1 MLRLFDYLFY
11 RVYIFYKKKG
21 EDEFFS
27 VIGPSFF
34 VATCLGC
41 LLAPTCYVVC
51 RRYFEDF
58 NERTVLIV
66 FTVIVC
72 LWSYVRYRKRKD
84 KILSRFRNSPCNK
97 KIHIFFIYLMIPVC
111 TLIGVLFGVL
121 LEKFV
126 AL

>member
-1 MLRLFDYLFY
+1 MMRLFDYLFY
-11 RVYIFYKKKG
+11 RLHIFYKKKG

-27 VIGPSFF
+27 VFGPSIFI
-34 VATCLGC
+34 AICLGC
-41 LLAPTCYVVC
+41 LLAPTCFVAC
-51 RRYFEDF
+51 GHFFEDF

-66 FTVIVC
+66 FTIIVC

-97 KIHIFFIYLMIPVC
+97 KIHIFFVYLMIPVC

>member
-58 NERTVLIV
+58 ILVVLAAIV
-66 FTVIVC
+66 G
-72 LWSYVRYRKRKD
+72 LWSYIRYKKRKD
-84 KILSRFRNSPCNK
+84 RILSQFQDSPCNK

-111 TLIGVLFGVL
+111 TLIGVLIGEI
-121 LEKFV
+121 LEKFA

>member
-1 MLRLFDYLFY
+1 MMRLFDYFFY
-11 RVYIFYKKKG
+11 RLHIFYKKKG

-41 LLAPTCYVVC
+41 LLTPAYLVVH
-51 RRYFEDF
+51 RRFWGDF
-58 NERTVLIV
+58 SERTTVILC
-66 FTVIVC
+66 VIVC
-72 LWSYVRYRKRKD
+72 LWSYLRYRKRKD

-97 KIHIFFIYLMIPVC
+97 KIHIFFVYLMIPVC

>member
-1 MLRLFDYLFY
+1 MMRLFDYLFY
-11 RVYIFYKKKG
+11 RLHIFYKKKG

-27 VIGPSFF
+27 VLGPSFF

-41 LLAPTCYVVC
+41 LLIPTCCVV
-51 RRYFEDF
+51 RRLYFEGF
-58 NERTVLIV
+58 NSRTFLVV
-66 FTVIVC
+66 FAVIVC
-72 LWSYVRYRKRKD
+72 SWSYVRYKKRKD

-111 TLIGVLFGVL
+111 TLSGVLIGVL
-121 LEKFV
+121 LEKFA

>member
-1 MLRLFDYLFY
+1 MMRLFDYLFY
-11 RVYIFYKKKG
+11 RLYIFYKKKG

-27 VIGPSFF
+27 VFGPSFF

-41 LLAPTCYVVC
+41 LLAPTCFVAC
-51 RRYFEDF
+51 RQFFEDF
-58 NERTVLIV
+58 NRRTVLIV

-72 LWSYVRYRKRKD
+72 LWSYIRYKKRKD
-84 KILSRFRNSPCNK
+84 KILSQFQGSPYNK

>member
-1 MLRLFDYLFY
+1 MMRLFDYLFY
-11 RVYIFYKKKG
+11 RLYIFYKKKG

-41 LLAPTCYVVC
+41 LLIPAYLVVH
-51 RRYFEDF
+51 RRFWGDF
-58 NERTVLIV
+58 SERTTVILC
-66 FTVIVC
+66 VIVC
-72 LWSYVRYRKRKD
+72 LWSYLRYRKRKD
-84 KILSRFRNSPCNK
+84 RILSQFRDSSYNK
-97 KIHIFFIYLMIPVC
+97 RIHIFFVYLMIPVC

>member
-1 MLRLFDYLFY
+1 MMRLFDYLFY
-11 RVYIFYKKKG
+11 RLYISYKKKG

-34 VATCLGC
+34 VATCLGY
-41 LLAPTCYVVC
+41 LLAPAYLVVH
-51 RRYFEDF
+51 RRFWGDF
-58 NERTVLIV
+58 SERTTVILC
-66 FTVIVC
+66 VIVC
-72 LWSYVRYRKRKD
+72 LWSYLRYRKRKD
-84 KILSRFRNSPCNK
+84 RILSQFRDSSYNK
-97 KIHIFFIYLMIPVC
+97 RIHIFFVYLMIPVC